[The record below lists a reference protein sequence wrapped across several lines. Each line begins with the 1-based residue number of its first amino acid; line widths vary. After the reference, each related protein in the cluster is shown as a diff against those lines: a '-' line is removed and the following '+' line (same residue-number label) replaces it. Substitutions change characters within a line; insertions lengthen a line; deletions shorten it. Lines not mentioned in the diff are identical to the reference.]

1 MMAKASDALAR
12 RLNHHTLPDCIRD
25 LANQVEQVFA
35 WLT

>member
-1 MMAKASDALAR
+1 MATTTVALAR
-12 RLNHHTLPDCIRD
+12 RLNHRTLPDCIRD